1 MNTDENKNT
10 NTNIDTEANDNASA
24 AQDKSTGKDTNASE
38 EMLTLSKA
46 EYDKAIQSAEDRMRT
61 KYSKSIKALEDK
73 VAELTPVA
81 KTDAEVAF
89 EKRLADLER
98 KEKENE
104 AKEKYLGLKTF
115 LQSHNIDTD
124 IADFIAPDVD
134 VDAIGTVIEKVIS
147 SRMAAEGYK
156 PSGHQSKQPLS
167 KDEYNSMSY
176 DERAELYR
184 RDPEGWKRLKTK

>member
-134 VDAIGTVIEKVIS
+134 VDALGTVLEKVIS

-156 PSGHQSKQPLS
+156 PSGHQSNQPLS

>member
-24 AQDKSTGKDTNASE
+24 AQDKSTGKGTNASE

-134 VDAIGTVIEKVIS
+134 VDALGTVIEKVIS

-156 PSGHQSKQPLS
+156 PSGHQSNQPLS

>member
-134 VDAIGTVIEKVIS
+134 VDALGTVIEKVIS

-156 PSGHQSKQPLS
+156 PSGHQSNQPLS

-184 RDPEGWKRLKTK
+184 RDPEAWKRLKTK

>member
-134 VDAIGTVIEKVIS
+134 VDALGTVIEKVIS

-156 PSGHQSKQPLS
+156 PSGHQSNQPLS